1 MIPPVCREV
10 DMDQWIEGMTKEAKN
25 IVKQYYKK
33 YDINKLSKRDAKDK
47 DSLLEKYPLLETEVL
62 YVLRDGT
69 NDSLKKK
76 MEQYFEESGYTYAD
90 YEADKEL
97 DNAEKSSDKPVFNV
111 NMVYRLEGE
120 DLVVEIPLAE
130 LEGKDEYPIYSITP
144 LPFFG
149 AGGKEDD
156 GYLLVPEGGGAI
168 INFNNGKL
176 SQNSYYANLYGWDM
190 ALGRD
195 AVVHNTRIYY
205 NTFGISEGDDFFLC
219 IMEEGVPYAAVQADI
234 SGHFNSYNY
243 ANVAYS
249 ITPREQYDVSEIA
262 NSSVY
267 TYLKQLPDE
276 TLTQRYRF
284 VDSGS
289 YVDMAK
295 IYQSYLKDKYT
306 GYFTMNEDTQAP
318 VTVEIVGAVDKV
330 KQIVGVPVSRPLEL
344 TTYQEAQAMIEE
356 LYDEGFTNMSVKL
369 SGWCNGGI
377 NQKVLNRVKTISD
390 LGSKK
395 DLMNTISSA
404 QNLGVDVY
412 LDGVTQYANN
422 SNIFD
427 GFFSIRDSARFLSKE
442 RAELFQYSAV
452 TYTEREGWKSFY
464 LLHPDLAA
472 KMTDNL
478 VAATD
483 RYGAGV
489 SFRDTG
495 MDLSADYYK
504 RNTVSRQA
512 VMQQQETELK
522 DIADTGK
529 KIMINMGNDYAV
541 PYSDVITNM
550 DLQGSEYTI
559 LDEYVPFYQI
569 ALHGYVNYM
578 GFPLNLSGDSE
589 KSLLNAAE
597 YGAGLYYTVMKES
610 PFTLQNTLYTQYYG
624 ADYDTW
630 HDRILSTYTRYN
642 EELGHTFNQEM
653 INHEMLQED
662 VSCTTYEDGTKVYV
676 NYAHSDVLTPDGT
689 VPARDYLVIR

>member
-1 MIPPVCREV
+1 
-10 DMDQWIEGMTKEAKN
+10 MTKEAKN

-205 NTFGISEGDDFFLC
+205 NTFGISEGDDSFLC